1 MNSISQ
7 KTNHREKVQHSRYR
21 NQSVLALLALI
32 ASAWSGSVCAQEP
45 ESRTIPAR
53 VLPVPDTVS
62 PVLQKRFQQAP
73 NPNPIL
79 PATPEE
85 WKALVKPAPYIS
97 QLIVNARDKFG
108 ITIVPQLING
118 VHCYVIT
125 PKVINPR
132 NKNRLLLGLHAGGF
146 VFGEGENG
154 TGVLEFMVTAGLTG
168 YKVID
173 IDYRMLPDYP
183 FPAAMDDL
191 VAVWKGVIKT
201 NKPGNMGVF
210 GTSAGGSMALSLV
223 QRAKKEGLPLPGAVV
238 AGSPW
243 SDMSKTGD
251 TYYTNDGIDNMA
263 ANGDF
268 WDAVVRLYANGRDL
282 KDPLISPVY
291 GDFSGFPPTFLVS
304 GTRDLFL
311 SNTVRVQEKL
321 LQAQVPTELVV
332 EEAQPHTGF
341 LIAAVLD
348 APEGVHLYSYVDRFF
363 DAHLGH

>member
-1 MNSISQ
+1 MKHISQ
-7 KTNHREKVQHSRYR
+7 QEDRHRNLQCSGSPINV
-21 NQSVLALLALI
+21 VLALALI
-32 ASAWSGSVCAQEP
+32 ASAWSGSICAQEP
-45 ESRTIPAR
+45 ASRTIPAR
-53 VLPVPDTVS
+53 VLPAPDTVS

-73 NPNPIL
+73 SPNPAI
-79 PATPEE
+79 PKTAEE
-85 WKALVKPAPYIS
+85 WKALAATPPVVS
-97 QLIVNARDKFG
+97 QMLVGLRNKFG
-108 ITIVPQLING
+108 ITIVPEIING

-125 PKVINPR
+125 PKVINPI
-132 NKNRLLLGLHAGGF
+132 NKHRLLLGLHLGGF

-154 TGVLEFMVTAGLTG
+154 TGVLESMVTAGLTG
-168 YKVID
+168 YKVIE
-173 IDYRMLPDYP
+173 IDYRMLPEYP
-183 FPAAMDDL
+183 FPAAMDDAM
-191 VAVWKGVIKT
+191 AVWKEVIKT
-201 NKPGNMGVF
+201 NKPGNIGIF

-238 AGSPW
+238 SGSPW

-263 ANGDF
+263 ANGAF
-268 WDAVVRLYANGRDL
+268 WDAVVKLYANGRDL
-282 KDPLISPVY
+282 KDPLISAVY

-321 LQAQVPTELVV
+321 LQAGVPTELVV

-348 APEGVHLYSYVDRFF
+348 APEGAHLYSYVERFF